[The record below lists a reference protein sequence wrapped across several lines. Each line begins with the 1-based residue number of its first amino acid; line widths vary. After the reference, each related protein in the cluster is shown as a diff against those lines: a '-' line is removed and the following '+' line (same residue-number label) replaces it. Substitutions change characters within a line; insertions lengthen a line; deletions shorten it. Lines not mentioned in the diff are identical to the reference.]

1 MNKQK
6 FMKSLSAMTGWR
18 ETAFILA
25 LAERALPN
33 LDLYL
38 GSTERSCLDEV
49 LYPDGFESVMSQSW
63 HYAIMKPA
71 EEPAIELLD
80 TLNDVLDLLAE
91 DENYG
96 ALPSRDC
103 CQLWEQALVSSLNQ
117 EKKRSAECSQASLT
131 TIIDFIEFSEG
142 ENLSDNALVKLFDSH
157 PLVEREFSFQAELC
171 EMLRSAKHPSKELME
186 QVRELANDEGIS
198 SIGISLS

>member
-6 FMKSLSAMTGWR
+6 FIKSLSAMTGWR

-38 GSTERSCLDEV
+38 RSTNRSCLDES
-49 LYPDGFESVMSQSW
+49 LYPNGFDSVMSQSW
-63 HYAIMKPA
+63 NGAIMKPA
-71 EEPAIELLD
+71 EEPVVELLD
-80 TLNDVLDLLAE
+80 TLNDVLDLLAD

-96 ALPSRDC
+96 VLPSRDC
-103 CQLWEQALVSSLNQ
+103 CALWEQALVSSLNQ
-117 EKKRSAECSQASLT
+117 EKKRAAECSQASLASIT
-131 TIIDFIEFSEG
+131 DFIEFSEG
-142 ENLSDNALVKLFDSH
+142 EALSDEALVKLFDSH
-157 PLVEREFSFQAELC
+157 PLVEREFSFQSELC
-171 EMLRSAKHPSKELME
+171 EILRSAKHPSKDLIA
-186 QVRELANDEGIS
+186 QVRTLADDEGVS